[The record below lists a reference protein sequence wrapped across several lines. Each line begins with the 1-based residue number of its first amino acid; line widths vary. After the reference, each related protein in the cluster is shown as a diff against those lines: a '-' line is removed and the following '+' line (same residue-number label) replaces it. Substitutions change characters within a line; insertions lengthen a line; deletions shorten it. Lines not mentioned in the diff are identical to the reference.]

1 MLIRFAFNLKNSGFL
16 DNFQIIFGIM
26 GLEKSVKC

>member
-1 MLIRFAFNLKNSGFL
+1 MLIRFAFLFKKKFGFFW

-26 GLEKSVKC
+26 GLENL